1 MTTSRSGR
9 RHGAGDGMPGAR
21 AAHPSAPG
29 VRRVCRVCR
38 ICRVRRHQRARGH
51 LGSFVRRWRG
61 GVLRRDRREDLVDLV
76 HPIAPQDDLQRRRG
90 RAILAGRP
98 GVTHRVEV
106 PVHRQ
111 RVVAAQCRGETD
123 GVEVRRLRVLG
134 QSGRRCR
141 PDRVR
146 ERIKAHLLPER
157 GARTTP
163 MAMTTRAETTQITAV
178 RRPPGRRESW
188 APRAMGHGRHA
199 RSFARRHR
207 RHP

>member
-9 RHGAGDGMPGAR
+9 RHGAGGTVCR
-21 AAHPSAPG
+21 ALGPRPRRRPR
-29 VRRVCRVCR
+29 VRRGCRVSRVCR
-38 ICRVRRHQRARGH
+38 ICRLRRHQRARGH

-61 GVLRRDRREDLVDLV
+61 RVLRRDGREDLVDLV
-76 HPIAPQDDLQRRRG
+76 HPIAPQDDLQRRRA

-111 RVVAAQCRGETD
+111 GVVAAQCRGETD

-146 ERIKAHLLPER
+146 ERIKAQLLPER
-157 GARTTP
+157 GARHDP
-163 MAMTTRAETTQITAV
+163 DGDDHE
-178 RRPPGRRESW
+178 GRDD
-188 APRAMGHGRHA
+188 PDH
-199 RSFARRHR
+199 RSSPTSGPA
-207 RHP
+207 